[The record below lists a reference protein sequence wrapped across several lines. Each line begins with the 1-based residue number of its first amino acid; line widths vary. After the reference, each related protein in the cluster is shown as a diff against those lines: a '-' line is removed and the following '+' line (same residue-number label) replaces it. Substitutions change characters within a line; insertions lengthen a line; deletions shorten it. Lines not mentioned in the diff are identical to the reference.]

1 MNSVARVSRFCY
13 FFTLHVQRERG
24 KRSVLV
30 SIYVYIGI
38 LYVFVDQKIFES
50 YLVIDLPFQTFAVR
64 HIYRLALPLLS
75 PEMLSSLSKLRSFA
89 HFVLFV

>member
-1 MNSVARVSRFCY
+1 MIGVGVHIC
-13 FFTLHVQRERG
+13 
-24 KRSVLV
+24 
-30 SIYVYIGI
+30 IYIGI
-38 LYVFVDQKIFES
+38 LYVYVCLWTKTF
-50 YLVIDLPFQTFAVR
+50 LNRTLAIDLPFQTFAVR